1 MTDVTNNPILRDDD
15 AAREYLEKLFWPEG
29 VTCPHCGVVRDG
41 IVPVKATS
49 ARKKPLKPGQKH
61 RPARKGVYHCN
72 SCSQQFTVT
81 VGTVMESS
89 HIPLRKWVHAFHMMC
104 ASKKGA
110 SAHQLFR
117 EIGVTYKSAW
127 FMEHRIREAMRAG
140 GLAPPMGGQGK
151 IVEADETF
159 IGNLPDVAQAAGGYS
174 HKMAVLTLVE
184 RGGGA
189 RSFHIP
195 TARASTVMPIIYDNI
210 ADERTRV
217 MTDDAGYY
225 GDHIRRYYRHQTV
238 NHAQKEW
245 ARGDAH
251 TNTVEGYFSIFKRG
265 MKGVYQHCSEK
276 HLHRYLAEFDFRYSN
291 RSKLGVEDMERMDR
305 ALKGSKGKRLKYRT
319 ASGPG
324 RSADDAPA

>member
-1 MTDVTNNPILRDDD
+1 
-15 AAREYLEKLFWPEG
+15 
-29 VTCPHCGVVRDG
+29 VVRDG
-41 IVPVKATS
+41 IAPVKATS

-61 RPARKGVYHCN
+61 RPTRKGVYHCN

-110 SAHQLFR
+110 SAHQLHR

-140 GLAPPMGGQGK
+140 GLAPPTPMGGEGK

-159 IGNLPDVAQAAGGYS
+159 QGRLADVAPAAGAYH
-174 HKMAVLTLVE
+174 HKRAILTLVE
-184 RGGGA
+184 RGGQA

-210 ADERTRV
+210 ADERTRI
-217 MTDDAGYY
+217 MTDDASYY
-225 GDHIRRYYRHQTV
+225 SDHIRRYYRHHTV
-238 NHAQKEW
+238 NHSQEEW
-245 ARGDAH
+245 VRYEEGRPAIH

-291 RSKLGVEDMERMDR
+291 RSRLGIEDMERMDK
-305 ALKGSKGKRLKYRT
+305 ALKGAKGKRLKYRA
-319 ASGPG
+319 ASG
-324 RSADDAPA
+324 A